1 MNQYLFTFI
10 DSSRAEAKLGAS
22 TAVLPV
28 GSPEQ
33 FAASDEQFS
42 KVVDFLEEF
51 RRKNTPFWM
60 KLFKSSTIGCM
71 HDSALKTERAKR
83 MMAKANAYMMP
94 SSLLLS
100 LAIDEIELNSL
111 REATTILVLDG
122 LFGAFYVVHAG
133 GVVLSTFCKDLES
146 AEQLKSFKVAI
157 AKVMA
162 DLKAIKKEQSPLY
175 GVQNRVMEEELQ
187 RENYWQSLPGLYD
200 VALERGVYVFISETA
215 NPALVAKILDGSTL
229 ELKKRFDL
237 RPSIWQGFAK
247 FEKSLE
253 KLPLS
258 EYTKSELKN

>member
-1 MNQYLFTFI
+1 MNNYLFTYI

-22 TAVLPV
+22 TAILPV
-28 GSPEQ
+28 GSPDQ

-42 KVVDFLEEF
+42 KVVEFLEEF
-51 RRKNTPFWM
+51 RRRHTPFWM
-60 KLFKSSTIGCM
+60 KLFKNSTIGCM
-71 HDSALKTERAKR
+71 HDSALKSERAKR
-83 MMAKANAYMMP
+83 IMGSINAYMMP

-100 LAIDEIELNSL
+100 LAVDEIELNSL

-122 LFGAFYVVHAG
+122 IFGAFYVVHAG
-133 GVVLSTFCKDLES
+133 GVLLATYCKDLES
-146 AEQLKSFKVAI
+146 IEQMKSFKSSI

-162 DLKAIKKEQSPLY
+162 DLKALKKEQSPLY

-200 VALERGVYVFISETA
+200 VALERGVYAFVSETA
-215 NPALVAKILDGSTL
+215 NPAFVTKALEGSTL
-229 ELKKRFDL
+229 ELKKKFDL

-258 EYTKSELKN
+258 EYTNAKHN